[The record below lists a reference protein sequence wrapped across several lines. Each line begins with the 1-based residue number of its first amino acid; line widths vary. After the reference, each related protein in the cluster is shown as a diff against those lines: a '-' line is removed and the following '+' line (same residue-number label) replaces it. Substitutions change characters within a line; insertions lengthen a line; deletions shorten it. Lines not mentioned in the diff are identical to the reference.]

1 MRRGR
6 APSREPSGSGGP
18 QWDDPNGQLPGTG
31 IPGDTDD
38 SLYRSSS
45 LRRRRDASPGRGT
58 VESVGQ
64 EGLFSTS
71 GSSSFNPFSAALSS
85 LRPEE
90 RAEVNQTGV
99 SDALQRY
106 ANQEMRRLF
115 AEHLRSLPQ
124 EPISSSYDLF
134 GMSSR
139 MMSAGETAQGSGVA
153 GGTSQVYHIGTPS
166 GSENTGSSIFQSIPS
181 QRSSIPS
188 HPTSSPISFG
198 PSTPVMSASA
208 APAGLL
214 SSPGG
219 MSDVGGTL
227 TPPGLPLSDPPR
239 VSGSYGIPS
248 MDPIFGM
255 SSGSLPCEN
264 SGRVPV
270 PAQAPVVPPPPPPG
284 VGDPFAQILVG
295 QSAMSQLMLQMAQE
309 MQRRAMG
316 NAGVSQPDEVG
327 QGNNPGRVV
336 SIRRKCAW
344 MRSGFLLCQ

>member
-6 APSREPSGSGGP
+6 APSRELSGSGGP

-31 IPGDTDD
+31 IPGDTGD

-45 LRRRRDASPGRGT
+45 LRRRRDASPVTRT

-64 EGLFSTS
+64 EGVGVVPERPSLFSTS

-124 EPISSSYDLF
+124 EPISSSFDLF
-134 GMSSR
+134 GLSSR
-139 MMSAGETAQGSGVA
+139 GVSAGETAQGSGVA

-166 GSENTGSSIFQSIPS
+166 GSENTGSSLFQSIPS

-227 TPPGLPLSDPPR
+227 PPPGLPLSDPPR

-248 MDPIFGM
+248 LDPIFGM

-264 SGRVPV
+264 AGRVPV

-295 QSAMSQLMLQMAQE
+295 QSADGSDGTRDATKSY
-309 MQRRAMG
+309 G
-316 NAGVSQPDEVG
+316 KCWSVSTG
-327 QGNNPGRVV
+327 
-336 SIRRKCAW
+336 
-344 MRSGFLLCQ
+344 SGTREQSRNIEW

>member
-6 APSREPSGSGGP
+6 APSRELSGSRGP

-31 IPGDTDD
+31 ILGDTGD
-38 SLYRSSS
+38 SFYRSSS

-64 EGLFSTS
+64 EGVRVVPERPSLFSTS

-124 EPISSSYDLF
+124 EPISSSFDLF
-134 GMSSR
+134 EMSSR
-139 MMSAGETAQGSGVA
+139 VMSAGETAQGSEVA
-153 GGTSQVYHIGTPS
+153 GGTSQVFHIGTPS

-188 HPTSSPISFG
+188 HPTSSPISFE

-219 MSDVGGTL
+219 MSDVGG
-227 TPPGLPLSDPPR
+227 
-239 VSGSYGIPS
+239 
-248 MDPIFGM
+248 
-255 SSGSLPCEN
+255 E
-264 SGRVPV
+264 
-270 PAQAPVVPPPPPPG
+270 
-284 VGDPFAQILVG
+284 
-295 QSAMSQLMLQMAQE
+295 
-309 MQRRAMG
+309 
-316 NAGVSQPDEVG
+316 
-327 QGNNPGRVV
+327 
-336 SIRRKCAW
+336 
-344 MRSGFLLCQ
+344 

>member
-1 MRRGR
+1 MLVKRVLE
-6 APSREPSGSGGP
+6 SF
-18 QWDDPNGQLPGTG
+18 QNDPVCFRLQEVL
-31 IPGDTDD
+31 
-38 SLYRSSS
+38 LY
-45 LRRRRDASPGRGT
+45 
-58 VESVGQ
+58 
-64 EGLFSTS
+64 
-71 GSSSFNPFSAALSS
+71 PFSAALSS

-99 SDALQRY
+99 SDAFQRY

-124 EPISSSYDLF
+124 EPISSSFDPF
-134 GMSSR
+134 GLSSR
-139 MMSAGETAQGSGVA
+139 VMSAGETAQGSGVA

-166 GSENTGSSIFQSIPS
+166 GSENTGSSLFQSIPS

-255 SSGSLPCEN
+255 SSGSLLCEN

-295 QSAMSQLMLQMAQE
+295 QSAMSQLMLQMHKRCNDELWEMLECLSLVKWDKGTIQE
-309 MQRRAMG
+309 H
-316 NAGVSQPDEVG
+316 
-327 QGNNPGRVV
+327 RVV
-336 SIRRKCAW
+336 IPRRKCAW

>member
-31 IPGDTDD
+31 IPGDTGD

-45 LRRRRDASPGRGT
+45 FRRRRDASPVGGT

-64 EGLFSTS
+64 EGVGVVPERPSLFSTS

-85 LRPEE
+85 SLRPEE
-90 RAEVNQTGV
+90 RAEINQTGV

-124 EPISSSYDLF
+124 EPISSSF
-134 GMSSR
+134 FRMSSR
-139 MMSAGETAQGSGVA
+139 VMSAGATAQGSGVA
-153 GGTSQVYHIGTPS
+153 GGTSQVFHIGTPS

-208 APAGLL
+208 APA
-214 SSPGG
+214 S
-219 MSDVGGTL
+219 
-227 TPPGLPLSDPPR
+227 
-239 VSGSYGIPS
+239 
-248 MDPIFGM
+248 
-255 SSGSLPCEN
+255 
-264 SGRVPV
+264 
-270 PAQAPVVPPPPPPG
+270 
-284 VGDPFAQILVG
+284 
-295 QSAMSQLMLQMAQE
+295 
-309 MQRRAMG
+309 
-316 NAGVSQPDEVG
+316 
-327 QGNNPGRVV
+327 
-336 SIRRKCAW
+336 
-344 MRSGFLLCQ
+344 

>member
-1 MRRGR
+1 M
-6 APSREPSGSGGP
+6 
-18 QWDDPNGQLPGTG
+18 
-31 IPGDTDD
+31 
-38 SLYRSSS
+38 
-45 LRRRRDASPGRGT
+45 
-58 VESVGQ
+58 
-64 EGLFSTS
+64 FSTS

-106 ANQEMRRLF
+106 ARCGGCLQ
-115 AEHLRSLPQ
+115 HLRSLPQ
-124 EPISSSYDLF
+124 EPISSSFDLF

-139 MMSAGETAQGSGVA
+139 VMSAGETAQGSGVA
-153 GGTSQVYHIGTPS
+153 GGTSQVFHIGTPS
-166 GSENTGSSIFQSIPS
+166 GSENTGSSLFQSIPS

-239 VSGSYGIPS
+239 VSRSYGIPS
-248 MDPIFGM
+248 SDPIFGM

-264 SGRVPV
+264 SGQVPV
-270 PAQAPVVPPPPPPG
+270 PVVPPPPPLG
-284 VGDPFAQILVG
+284 VGDPFAQIG
-295 QSAMSQLMLQMAQE
+295 WTECNES
-309 MQRRAMG
+309 
-316 NAGVSQPDEVG
+316 PDASNGTRDATKSYE
-327 QGNNPGRVV
+327 
-336 SIRRKCAW
+336 KC
-344 MRSGFLLCQ
+344 

>member
-1 MRRGR
+1 MQLPDPVTRFGAIRRSATDPPIPPDVQNWAQFVYTLR
-6 APSREPSGSGGP
+6 MNINFLAPTSLLSQVGP
-18 QWDDPNGQLPGTG
+18 GDDLNGQLPGTG
-31 IPGDTDD
+31 IPGDTGD

-64 EGLFSTS
+64 EGVGVVPERPSLFSTS

-124 EPISSSYDLF
+124 EPISSSFDLF

-139 MMSAGETAQGSGVA
+139 VMSAGETAQGSGVA

-198 PSTPVMSASA
+198 PSTPVMSA
-208 APAGLL
+208 
-214 SSPGG
+214 
-219 MSDVGGTL
+219 
-227 TPPGLPLSDPPR
+227 
-239 VSGSYGIPS
+239 
-248 MDPIFGM
+248 
-255 SSGSLPCEN
+255 
-264 SGRVPV
+264 
-270 PAQAPVVPPPPPPG
+270 
-284 VGDPFAQILVG
+284 
-295 QSAMSQLMLQMAQE
+295 
-309 MQRRAMG
+309 RRY
-316 NAGVSQPDEVG
+316 V
-327 QGNNPGRVV
+327 
-336 SIRRKCAW
+336 
-344 MRSGFLLCQ
+344 